1 VKTAFGSLVL
11 LSVVCGCGSSVP
23 VPAEAPTDPEA
34 LAIREVIYSVNSAE
48 DFRDIFAGTP
58 PKQKEF
64 QSKYLINFPQI
75 DPMVKV
81 TGDTAEVNVEV
92 SQEVE
97 GYDETKTQLWTMKK
111 VEGKWKIDSAPVN

>member
-1 VKTAFGSLVL
+1 MKTAFGSLVL
-11 LSVVCGCGSSVP
+11 LSVVCGCGAKTPVP
-23 VPAEAPTDPEA
+23 VEVTDPEA

-48 DFRDIFAGTP
+48 DFRDIFVGTP

-64 QSKYLINFPQI
+64 QSKYLINFPQV
-75 DPMVKV
+75 DPMVNV

-97 GYDETKTQLWTMKK
+97 GYDETKVQLWTMKK